1 MLVSEP
7 APAGLFAGLASARGI
22 LLGLSG
28 GPDSVAALALLADW
42 KQSGAS
48 PAMSAATFDHGF
60 RAASREEAEHCAR
73 LCARLDI
80 AHSILTWEGDKPT
93 TRIQEEAR
101 DARYGALIA
110 HAKTIGADHLV
121 TAHHADDQMET
132 ILFRLMRGSSIG
144 GLAGMRAQLNR
155 EGLTHA
161 RPFLGWRK
169 SELMTVCEA
178 RGLNYIQDPSN
189 EDPRFARTRM
199 RRLTAQLEEEG
210 LGPETFTRLA
220 ARAARAEA
228 ALVEGAERLTAEAL
242 LRHTDEASELNA
254 KRLKNAPAEHVL
266 RLLMAEIARIGQM
279 PRLEQAEALVAD
291 LSAAWAA
298 DTPWRST
305 LGGTLIDLKS
315 DSVLVITREAPRK
328 WGL

>member
-1 MLVSEP
+1 MRVSEQDLQT
-7 APAGLFAGLASARGI
+7 LFAPLAKARGI

-28 GPDSVAALALLADW
+28 GPDSVAALALLSAW
-42 KQSGAS
+42 
-48 PAMSAATFDHGF
+48 PHHPPLYAATFDHGF
-60 RAASREEAEHCAR
+60 RAESRTEAQNCAS
-73 LCARLDI
+73 LCAQLNI
-80 AHSILTWEGDKPT
+80 PHAILTWEGDKPA

-101 DARYGALIA
+101 AARYAALIA
-110 HAKTIGADHLV
+110 HAKEIGADHLV

-144 GLAGMRAQLNR
+144 GLAGMRAQLSR
-155 EGLTHA
+155 DGITHA

-169 SELMTVCEA
+169 SELIAVCEE

-189 EDPRFARTRM
+189 EDPRFARTQM
-199 RRLTAQLEEEG
+199 RRLTGQLEEAG

-228 ALVEGAERLTAEAL
+228 ALVEGTERLTAEAL
-242 LRHTDEASELNA
+242 LRHTDEVSELDA
-254 KRLKNAPAEHVL
+254 KRLKNAPTEHVL
-266 RLLMAEIARIGQM
+266 RLLMAEIARIGQI

-315 DSVLVITREAPRK
+315 DSVLVISREAPRK
-328 WGL
+328 AGL